1 MLNEILR
8 NNLVDDRE
16 IARPEPFEQQAFES
30 IRVRSGHRASLYR
43 GTERRRPLRLGIDRR
58 PGRAS
63 AGLSFVRTFA
73 LS

>member
-43 GTERRRPLRLGIDRR
+43 GTERRRPRCAWESIVDLVARR
-58 PGRAS
+58 PACRS
-63 AGLSFVRTFA
+63 
-73 LS
+73 